1 MLKNLHKAALILSF
15 TSAILLTGCNDNNK
29 SEKPKI
35 VYDEVQ
41 MPYNGES
48 RVYTSSER
56 IAPFTIKTS
65 GSDSY
70 FVKLKDVYTNET
82 VMDIFVR
89 GGNTVETDV
98 PLGTYRIEYA
108 TGERW
113 YGYQHLF
120 GERTGYSKTDQ
131 SLNFRQDYN
140 GVSGFTISLY
150 KVANGNLQT
159 SYLNPSNF

>member
-1 MLKNLHKAALILSF
+1 MKNLHKSVLIISIISL
-15 TSAILLTGCNDNNK
+15 IVLGGCESENK
-29 SEKPKI
+29 TQKLKI
-35 VYDEVQ
+35 VYNELQ
-41 MPYNGES
+41 MPYNGDS
-48 RVYTSSER
+48 RIYTNSKR

-82 VMDIFVR
+82 IMDIFVR
-89 GGNTVETDV
+89 GGNTVETNV
-98 PLGTYRIEYA
+98 PLGAYRIEYA
-108 TGERW
+108 TGEKW

-120 GERTGYSKTDQ
+120 GEKTGYSKTDQ